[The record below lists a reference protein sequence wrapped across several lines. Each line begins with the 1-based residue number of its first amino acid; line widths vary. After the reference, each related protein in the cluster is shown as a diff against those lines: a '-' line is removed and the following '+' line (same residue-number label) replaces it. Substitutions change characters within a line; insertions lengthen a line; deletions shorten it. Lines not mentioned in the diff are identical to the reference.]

1 MWLTIAIYELIV
13 ATILALVLQLFGET
27 PRRKFIPAM
36 IGFHLGAGMIV
47 AFIASYTLDNT
58 GLGTAI
64 RFVLAAIY
72 LVALAY
78 TCNLLRR
85 FWRRRAQ

>member
-1 MWLTIAIYELIV
+1 MLNIAIYELIV
-13 ATILALVLQLFGET
+13 TTILALGLGLFGKLSMRE
-27 PRRKFIPAM
+27 FIPTW
-36 IGFHLGAGMIV
+36 IGINLAAGMIV
-47 AFIASYTLDNT
+47 AFIASYTLDDA

-64 RFVLAAIY
+64 RFALAAIY

-85 FWRRRAQ
+85 VWRRRAR